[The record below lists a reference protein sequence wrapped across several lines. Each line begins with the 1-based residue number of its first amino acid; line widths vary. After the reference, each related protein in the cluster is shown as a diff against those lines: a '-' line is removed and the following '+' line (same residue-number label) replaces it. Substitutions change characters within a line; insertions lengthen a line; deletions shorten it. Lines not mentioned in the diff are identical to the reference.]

1 MNRFAEEKWK
11 NRFTT
16 AAKENYNEMGLL
28 TFSVVFY
35 TLKNGQQAV
44 DMYVYSSCS
53 GVIRSLSQVF
63 SHDNIS
69 ELLGIPCKSFREMHK
84 DKASEIMRNVVSYIQ
99 TVRAGAGTGPATGK
113 RIMTIELNPDGFPIA
128 PDPAS
133 LEKTT
138 KADLE
143 TLYRRYITSHYC
155 KLSKMHFQY
164 DKE

>member
-11 NRFTT
+11 NCFTT
-16 AAKENYNEMGLL
+16 AAKENYNKMGLL

-69 ELLGIPCKSFREMHK
+69 ELLGIPCKSFREMHE
-84 DKASEIMRNVVSYIQ
+84 DKASEIMQNVVSYIQ
-99 TVRAGAGTGPATGK
+99 TVRAGTGIRPCTEK
-113 RIMTIELNPDGFPIA
+113 RSMTIVLNPFGFSFA
-128 PDPAS
+128 PD
-133 LEKTT
+133 LGYMEKMT
-138 KADLE
+138 KE
-143 TLYRRYITSHYC
+143 
-155 KLSKMHFQY
+155 
-164 DKE
+164 

>member
-69 ELLGIPCKSFREMHK
+69 EILGIPCKSFREMHK
-84 DKASEIMRNVVSYIQ
+84 RGFVYPDSTRRCRNRTSYRKENYDYRVKSGRFSDCSGSGILGKNDESRFGNFVSEVYN
-99 TVRAGAGTGPATGK
+99 
-113 RIMTIELNPDGFPIA
+113 L
-128 PDPAS
+128 S
-133 LEKTT
+133 L
-138 KADLE
+138 L
-143 TLYRRYITSHYC
+143 
-155 KLSKMHFQY
+155 
-164 DKE
+164 

>member
-1 MNRFAEEKWK
+1 MNRFSEEKWK

-69 ELLGIPCKSFREMHK
+69 ELLESHANR
-84 DKASEIMRNVVSYIQ
+84 S
-99 TVRAGAGTGPATGK
+99 GK
-113 RIMTIELNPDGFPIA
+113 CMKIRPPKLCETWSRISRQYAPVPEPD
-128 PDPAS
+128 
-133 LEKTT
+133 
-138 KADLE
+138 
-143 TLYRRYITSHYC
+143 R
-155 KLSKMHFQY
+155 
-164 DKE
+164 